1 MRTWVTIVA
10 SLFCLW
16 VVCAQAADRPR
27 GELLELHSCQL
38 YIGGCIAS
46 SEATQDGHYLLRV
59 WRFSDGSCEGVS
71 LRGLTMALLEAS
83 DQNLA
88 TRRATPSE
96 AMIYLP
102 QSADSMQTEALLQ
115 WLKATDPE
123 LSRTTLR
130 TRTVPMKF
138 SHKGSVI
145 SFSAANSIEIET
157 KPFEP
162 CGLVSCGESLWYT
175 PRSSMTSYT
184 VGVTSKAVV
193 CEPQLALRWIDHGKN
208 NIFEGR
214 FGKGA
219 TASTAFV
226 PPAFTCAVAN
236 HPAHE

>member
-1 MRTWVTIVA
+1 MRLWVIVIACSFSLWGA
-10 SLFCLW
+10 SL
-16 VVCAQAADRPR
+16 QAADQPR

-59 WRFSDGSCEGVS
+59 WSFSGGSYGDTALS
-71 LRGLTMALLEAS
+71 GLTVALLEVS

-88 TRRATPSE
+88 TRRAQPSE

-102 QSADSMQTEALLQ
+102 QSADSTQIGALHQ
-115 WLKATDPE
+115 WLKANDPE
-123 LSRTTLR
+123 LGHINLH
-130 TRTVPMKF
+130 TRTVPMRFARTSSAF
-138 SHKGSVI
+138 SFVAGNFI
-145 SFSAANSIEIET
+145 AIET

-193 CEPQLALRWIDHGKN
+193 CEPQLALRWIEHGKN

-214 FGKGA
+214 FGEGA
-219 TASTAFV
+219 ADSAAFI
-226 PPAFTCAVAN
+226 PPAFVCAVAN
-236 HPAHE
+236 HPPHE